1 MSNGSSFGHK
11 VYRIGLSGDVEYGL
25 LPGLLSRLRQ
35 EAPGATFIVR
45 RLEQDQVIA
54 HLRSGEISVG
64 LGYSKEMPHDA
75 HRIYLRSLR
84 LKLIRSDRCPHEVEL
99 DEYCHRPHAQVL
111 YSGDVSAYI
120 DSELER
126 LGRSRRIDISLS
138 QFSSLPLLMANT
150 DLLATVPD
158 YVADS
163 LVASGG
169 LRVQPLPLKLPTIE
183 LSMSWD
189 QSCDEMPQQQW
200 LRSRLKM
207 LLQDLDDDAR

>member
-1 MSNGSSFGHK
+1 VSNGSSFGHK

-25 LPGLLSRLRQ
+25 LPGLLSRLRH

-45 RLEQDQVIA
+45 RLEQDQLA
-54 HLRSGEISVG
+54 ADLRSGEISVG
-64 LGYSKEMPHDA
+64 LGYGREMPKDA
-75 HRIYLRSLR
+75 HRVYLRTLR
-84 LKLIRSDRCPHEVEL
+84 LKLMRSDRCPDELEL
-99 DEYCHRPHAQVL
+99 DEYCRRPHAQVL
-111 YSGDVSAYI
+111 YSGDVSRYI

-163 LVASGG
+163 LAAYGG

-183 LSMSWD
+183 LAMTWD
-189 QSCDEMPQQQW
+189 QSCDDRPQEQW